1 VGRKGAKGVVMLTK
15 EVARGFSPAPNY
27 PTYKYVSRSGK
38 GYRARCDR
46 GRITPTPKGYREVID
61 CPDID
66 TDFAEYL
73 KWIEDD
79 HKDVSDN
86 EMRENPHGIYLGAWR
101 NARWEDEAKRRG
113 LI

>member
-1 VGRKGAKGVVMLTK
+1 MLTK
-15 EVARGFSPAPNY
+15 ESSRGFSPAFNY

-38 GYRARCDR
+38 GYKARCDR

-66 TDFAEYL
+66 TDFTEYL

-79 HKDVSDN
+79 HKGTPDKEFIESPFGVFI
-86 EMRENPHGIYLGAWR
+86 GTWR
-101 NARWEDEAKRRG
+101 NARWYDEAKRRG
-113 LI
+113 LVK

>member
-1 VGRKGAKGVVMLTK
+1 MLTK